1 MLCNRIGIIGFGI
14 IGKDQHIIINK
25 IVSADVELFTPI
37 DKDDDEPNEDLNM
50 ILDYITVNFF
60 SKNNKLLSI
69 NK

>member
-14 IGKDQHIIINK
+14 IGKAQHIIINK